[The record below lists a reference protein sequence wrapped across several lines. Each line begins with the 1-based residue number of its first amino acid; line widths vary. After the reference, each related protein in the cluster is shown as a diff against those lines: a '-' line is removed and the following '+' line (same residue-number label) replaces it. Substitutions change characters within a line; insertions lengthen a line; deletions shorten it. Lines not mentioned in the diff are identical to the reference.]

1 MCTSIPGWGGEGD
14 GDGGREMEMGGLLCE
29 VSHGCSLSF
38 FGCKSQIC
46 VSIKVFRTKCLLLLQ
61 NTVISV
67 LTELSHNI

>member
-1 MCTSIPGWGGEGD
+1 MHNVHFHPGVCGGG
-14 GDGGREMEMGGLLCE
+14 GGREIEMGGLLCE